1 MINSENLKNIKQYL
15 DSQVNLYNRS
25 GFIHSD
31 PIQVPHRF
39 TRKEDIE
46 IASFLTATISWGQRK
61 SIINNANRLMD
72 LMDNSPYE
80 FLLGTP
86 FYSSGVTQNNAVTN
100 SDYNRIVN
108 FVHRTFN
115 SDDCLYFFESLR
127 NIYLHYRG
135 LEDVF
140 TTGYNVEESIY
151 GALKHFRGVF
161 LSIPHSKHI
170 RKHISD
176 VTANSSAKRL
186 NMFLRWMIRSDENEV
201 DFGIWNNIP
210 ASSLMLPLDVHS
222 GNAARAL
229 GLLERKQNDWKAVE
243 EVTSILSIFDPLDPV
258 KYDFALFGISA
269 FEGKIMDFND
279 SE

>member
-1 MINSENLKNIKQYL
+1 MKQHEDLQDIKYLL
-15 DSQVNLYNRS
+15 DSRVHQYNCVD
-25 GFIHSD
+25 FIPTD
-31 PIQVPHRF
+31 PIQVPHRY

-80 FLLGTP
+80 FLMESGAG
-86 FYSSGVTQNNAVTN
+86 FSSGKSNTSGEYPEWDN
-100 SDYNRIVN
+100 IKH

-127 NIYLHYRG
+127 NIYLHYHG

-140 TTGYNVEESIY
+140 TTGYLEEGSIY
-151 GALKHFRGVF
+151 GALKHFRKVF
-161 LSIPHSKHI
+161 LSIPHASRI

-186 NMFLRWMIRSDENEV
+186 NMFLRWMIRQDNNNV
-201 DFGIWNNIP
+201 DFGLWKNIP
-210 ASSLMLPLDVHS
+210 ASALMIPLDVHS
-222 GNAARAL
+222 GNVAREL
-229 GLLERKQNDWKAVE
+229 GLLVRKQNDWNAVE
-243 EVTSILSIFDPLDPV
+243 EITSLLRTFDPSDPI
-258 KYDFALFGISA
+258 KYDFALFGIGA
-269 FEGKIMDFND
+269 FEDKNSILL
-279 SE
+279 